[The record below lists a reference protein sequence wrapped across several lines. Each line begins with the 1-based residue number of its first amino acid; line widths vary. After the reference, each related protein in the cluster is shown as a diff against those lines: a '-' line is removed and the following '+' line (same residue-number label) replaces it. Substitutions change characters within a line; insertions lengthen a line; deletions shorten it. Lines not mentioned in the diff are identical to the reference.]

1 MDAPLTPVVFH
12 ILLAMA
18 DGEKH
23 GYAIMKHVEEHSG
36 MAMGPGTVY
45 GSIQRM
51 EEAGLVRESS
61 QSVRNRRRLY
71 AMTPAGRAALRA
83 EARRLDHVAGLA
95 RARGLVAGGDGV

>member
-1 MDAPLTPVVFH
+1 METPLTPVVFH
-12 ILLAMA
+12 ILLAMV

-36 MAMGPGTVY
+36 QVMGPGTVY

-61 QSVRNRRRLY
+61 RSGKGRRRLY
-71 AMTPAGRAALRA
+71 EMTAAGRSALRA
-83 EARRLDHVAGLA
+83 EARRIDRVAGLA
-95 RARGLVAGGDGV
+95 RARGLVAGRDRA

>member
-1 MDAPLTPVVFH
+1 METPLTPVVFH

-36 MAMGPGTVY
+36 QAMGPGTIY

-51 EEAGLVRESS
+51 AEAGLVRESTRS
-61 QSVRNRRRLY
+61 GKGRRRLY
-71 AMTPAGRAALRA
+71 EVTAAGRVALRA
-83 EARRLDHVAGLA
+83 EARRIDHVADLA
-95 RARGLVAGGDGV
+95 RARGLVPGRDRA